1 MIEMTC
7 HVDHFFSSLAMM
19 IWNLE
24 SSCIYTPVYPAAD
37 VFPVVATTRT
47 KSIQKQIKGTDVD
60 KVGSKKTFGE

>member
-1 MIEMTC
+1 
-7 HVDHFFSSLAMM
+7 MM
-19 IWNLE
+19 IWNRE